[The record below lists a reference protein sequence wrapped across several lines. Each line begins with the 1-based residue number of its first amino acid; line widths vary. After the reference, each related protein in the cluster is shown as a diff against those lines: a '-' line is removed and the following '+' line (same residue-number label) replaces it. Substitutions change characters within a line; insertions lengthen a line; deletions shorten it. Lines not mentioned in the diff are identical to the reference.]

1 MTAVPHSILVLFA
14 HPAYQKSRANRHLV
28 ELISDIESITFHDL
42 YEAYPDYHVDVR
54 REQQLL
60 VDHDII
66 VFQHPLYWYSS
77 PALLK
82 EWMDLVL
89 EHGFAYGDTSALQGK
104 RLFTAITTGGG
115 ADAYT
120 KEGINRHTIHE
131 LLAPFRQTAQ
141 FCDMEYLP
149 PFVVHGTLQNPDEG
163 RFRQRAEDYR
173 EALIGLRDDTLSY
186 GDLHA
191 EAYMNDA
198 LPEKESNSHGR

>member
-28 ELISDIESITFHDL
+28 ELISDIESVTFHDL

-89 EHGFAYGDTSALQGK
+89 EHGFAYGDTSALRGK

-120 KEGINRHTIHE
+120 KEGFNRHTIHE

-173 EALIGLRDDTLSY
+173 EALIGLRDATLNLDGIDT
-186 GDLHA
+186 